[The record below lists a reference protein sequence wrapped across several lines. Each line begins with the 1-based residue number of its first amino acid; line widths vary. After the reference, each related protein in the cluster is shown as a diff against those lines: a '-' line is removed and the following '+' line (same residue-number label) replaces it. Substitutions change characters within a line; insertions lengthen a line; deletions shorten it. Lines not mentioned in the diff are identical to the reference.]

1 MIVLEDFS
9 KNYGS
14 YKAVEK
20 LSFTARSSRV
30 TALAGLNGAGKTTV
44 LKAVC
49 GIHRPDSGR
58 ILIDCVDTGDGIDTI
73 NDIDTIGGI
82 DTAEEPEK
90 AAASVGYM
98 SEHAVFPPFFT
109 VYEFLYHEADILYAA
124 RFCRQK
130 AAQAGL
136 KKKGVI
142 CGFDCRPVKKTVMT
156 EKKTIMTEL
165 ERVIDLCDLA
175 DLADRKIASLSNGQ
189 KRRTALARSLLGD
202 PAVLVLDEPASGLDP
217 AQSARMRSLIADL
230 SRSKTVL
237 FSTHLIHEMESLCA
251 EIIILHKG
259 RLAASGTARDLCRTA
274 NTDDLET
281 AFLRI
286 TGQSAGEKI
295 AIQDAVKDGG
305 IREGCDVL

>member
-58 ILIDCVDTGDGIDTI
+58 VLIDCVDMGDGIDTI
-73 NDIDTIGGI
+73 NDIHTIGCI

-142 CGFDCRPVKKTVMT
+142 CGFDCRPVKKTVMS
-156 EKKTIMTEL
+156 EL

-286 TGQSAGEKI
+286 TGQSSGGKS

>member
-58 ILIDCVDTGDGIDTI
+58 ILIDCVDTGDGIDT
-73 NDIDTIGGI
+73 
-82 DTAEEPEK
+82 AEEPEK

-109 VYEFLYHEADILYAA
+109 VYEFLYHEADILFTA

-130 AAQAGL
+130 SAQAGL
-136 KKKGVI
+136 KKTGVI
-142 CGFDCRPVKKTVMT
+142 CGFDCCSVKKTV
-156 EKKTIMTEL
+156 MTEL

-286 TGQSAGEKI
+286 TGQSSGEKI
-295 AIQDAVKDGG
+295 AIQDAVKGDG

>member
-58 ILIDCVDTGDGIDTI
+58 ILIDCV
-73 NDIDTIGGI
+73 

-156 EKKTIMTEL
+156 EKKTIMSEL

-286 TGQSAGEKI
+286 TGQSSGEKT
-295 AIQDAVKDGG
+295 AIQDAVKGGG

>member
-9 KNYGS
+9 KSYGS

-20 LSFTARSSRV
+20 LSFTARSSQV

-58 ILIDCVDTGDGIDTI
+58 ILIDCVDTGDGIDMV
-73 NDIDTIGGI
+73 NDIATIGSI

-130 AAQAGL
+130 SAQAGL

-142 CGFDCRPVKKTVMT
+142 CGFDCRPVKKTV
-156 EKKTIMTEL
+156 MTEL

-286 TGQSAGEKI
+286 TGQSSGEKI

>member
-20 LSFTARSSRV
+20 LSFTAENARI

-58 ILIDCVDTGDGIDTI
+58 ILL
-73 NDIDTIGGI
+73 NGI

-90 AAASVGYM
+90 AALAVGFM
-98 SEHAVFPPFFT
+98 SEHAVFPSFFT
-109 VYEFLYHEADILYAA
+109 VYEFLYHEAAILFASRA
-124 RFCRQK
+124 CGHK
-130 AAQAGL
+130 DTAPSL
-136 KKKGVI
+136 KKAVSA
-142 CGFDCRPVKKTVMT
+142 
-156 EKKTIMTEL
+156 EL
-165 ERVIDLCDLA
+165 ERLISVCDLA
-175 DLADRKIASLSNGQ
+175 DLAHRKIASLSNGQ

-202 PAVLVLDEPASGLDP
+202 PEVLVLDEPASGLDP

-259 RLAASGTARDLCRTA
+259 CLAASGTARDLCLQA
-274 NTDDLET
+274 GTDDLET

-286 TGQSAGEKI
+286 TGDGAAEGAGMR
-295 AIQDAVKDGG
+295 GG
-305 IREGCDVL
+305 GDV

>member
-9 KNYGS
+9 KSYGS

-20 LSFTARSSRV
+20 LSFTARSSQV

-58 ILIDCVDTGDGIDTI
+58 ILIDCVDTGDGIDMV
-73 NDIDTIGGI
+73 NDIATIGSI

-130 AAQAGL
+130 SAQAGL

-142 CGFDCRPVKKTVMT
+142 CGFECRSVKKTV
-156 EKKTIMTEL
+156 MTEL

-259 RLAASGTARDLCRTA
+259 RLAASGTARDLCRMT

-286 TGQSAGEKI
+286 TGQSSGEKI

>member
-20 LSFTARSSRV
+20 LSFTARSSQV

-58 ILIDCVDTGDGIDTI
+58 ILIDCVDTGDGIDMV
-73 NDIDTIGGI
+73 NDIATIGGI

-109 VYEFLYHEADILYAA
+109 VYEFLYHEADILFTAGFY
-124 RFCRQK
+124 RQK
-130 AAQAGL
+130 SAQAGL

-142 CGFDCRPVKKTVMT
+142 CGFDCRSVKKTL
-156 EKKTIMTEL
+156 MTEL
-165 ERVIDLCDLA
+165 DRVIDLCDLA

-259 RLAASGTARDLCRTA
+259 RLVASGTARDLCRTA

-286 TGQSAGEKI
+286 TGQSSGGKS
-295 AIQDAVKDGG
+295 AIQDAVKGSG